1 MNSSCKIIQL
11 ENTFPRSHKEMI
23 LILLYKILKT
33 SINKKYQK
41 QSQKTSYKIE
51 KIPEKYITRS

>member
-1 MNSSCKIIQL
+1 
-11 ENTFPRSHKEMI
+11 MI

-33 SINKKYQK
+33 SVNKKYQK